1 MPAYLV
7 ISILKNSPIPEKQI
21 RIFLSYLTQEPL
33 KKYLT
38 HSNIYKGKKNGSK
51 YDPIDMIISGKD
63 KAKPLL
69 PGDDDLSIDQANTLL
84 KHHNF
89 KST

>member
-1 MPAYLV
+1 
-7 ISILKNSPIPEKQI
+7 
-21 RIFLSYLTQEPL
+21 
-33 KKYLT
+33 
-38 HSNIYKGKKNGSK
+38 
-51 YDPIDMIISGKD
+51 MIISGKD

-69 PGDDDLSIDQANTLL
+69 PGDDDLSIDQANTPL

>member
-1 MPAYLV
+1 MSAYLV

-38 HSNIYKGKKNGSK
+38 HSNIYKGKKER
-51 YDPIDMIISGKD
+51 I
-63 KAKPLL
+63 
-69 PGDDDLSIDQANTLL
+69 
-84 KHHNF
+84 
-89 KST
+89 